1 MGEQRACPH
10 FRLQT
15 FAFLSGMPGKRIHIR
30 KTALSA
36 NPSNSRL
43 FLKSVKARQGFAVN
57 ALIHTTQVD
66 SI

>member
-36 NPSNSRL
+36 NPFDLAIIS
-43 FLKSVKARQGFAVN
+43 QIG
-57 ALIHTTQVD
+57 
-66 SI
+66 